1 MIYKQHDLFV
11 TLENITTE
19 QYKTQ
24 DIFINYSFSKS
35 CFGDIIIASTT
46 KGVCYL
52 AFFDVERKKA
62 IENLKNEFP
71 KAVFSQ
77 QIDIFQQN
85 ALSIFEKEL
94 KESPPIKLHIKGTDF
109 QIKIWKELLKIPAG
123 KLSTYGKIA
132 SQIEKPKAQR
142 TVGSAIGK
150 NPVAFIIPCHR
161 VIKSS
166 GKFGDYR
173 WGNTRKILIIKSELT
188 QNKNSIPI

>member
-52 AFFDVERKKA
+52 AFFDFDRKNA

-71 KAVFSQ
+71 KALFSQ

-85 ALSIFEKEL
+85 ALSIFEKEQ

-132 SQIEKPKAQR
+132 YKIENPKAQR
-142 TVGSAIGK
+142 AVGSAIGK

-173 WGNTRKILIIKSELT
+173 WGNTRKTLIIKSELLT
-188 QNKNSIPI
+188 SRHYFYN